1 MHESPF
7 KDIILTHF
15 QLKSTSIKDQMKLWK
30 NKVAVKCARTV
41 MRDLKVELDKLLL
54 VNVGVGDDSIK
65 EGDQKRTENFHKKNV
80 ETRGSSS
87 VIDLT

>member
-1 MHESPF
+1 MSRHSN
-7 KDIILTHF
+7 IILTHF

-30 NKVAVKCARTV
+30 DKVDVKCAPTD
-41 MRDLKVELDKLLL
+41 MRDLKVRLDKLLL

-65 EGDQKRTENFHKKNV
+65 EGDQKHTENFHKKNV